1 MLQIIEPLD
10 FIQAG
15 VLQGDANIF
24 RFGLIARAS
33 LITGMMCPVSIGVSP
48 KYWVGL
54 PDGPA
59 VSSSLHMVLVEL
71 KSLAPI
77 GTRQNASPIPP
88 ELNSWFI
95 VVPYAVEL

>member
-1 MLQIIEPLD
+1 MQIIEPLD

-15 VLQGDANIF
+15 GLQGVPNIL

-33 LITGMMCPVSIGVSP
+33 LITGMICPVSIEVSA
-48 KYWVGL
+48 KYWVGSY
-54 PDGPA
+54 DGPCL
-59 VSSSLHMVLVEL
+59 SSSVHGWFVEL

-77 GTRQNASPIPP
+77 ATRQNARPIPP

-95 VVPYAVEL
+95 IVLYAVEL